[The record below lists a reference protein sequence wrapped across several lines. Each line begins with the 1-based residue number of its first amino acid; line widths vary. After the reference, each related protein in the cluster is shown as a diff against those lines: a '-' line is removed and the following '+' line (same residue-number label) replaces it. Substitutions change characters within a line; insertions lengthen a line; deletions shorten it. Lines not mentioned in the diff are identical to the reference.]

1 VLLTKVT
8 PGVGLLWFAVRR
20 EWRSLGIALGVTA
33 VIASVGVALAP
44 DLWVEWVRSMSV
56 TGASVGP
63 NQVPV
68 PLAVRVVAAAALV
81 AWGAR
86 TDRRWTVVVA
96 AMLAL
101 PTLWTHGFAMLA
113 GIVALER
120 MRRSAAIP
128 QATDPA
134 PRAQ

>member
-1 VLLTKVT
+1 
-8 PGVGLLWFAVRR
+8 
-20 EWRSLGIALGVTA
+20 
-33 VIASVGVALAP
+33 
-44 DLWVEWVRSMSV
+44 
-56 TGASVGP
+56 
-63 NQVPV
+63 
-68 PLAVRVVAAAALV
+68 
-81 AWGAR
+81 
-86 TDRRWTVVVA
+86 VVVA